1 MINFVVQKMR
11 VDEDLRDFYA
21 EKYQFIMIDEY
32 QDTNNPQN
40 EIMNMILSV
49 SDQKNIMVV

>member
-1 MINFVVQKMR
+1 MINFVLEKFKQ
-11 VDEDLRDFYA
+11 DNELLSYYA

-40 EIMNMILSV
+40 EIMDLILS
-49 SDQKNIMVV
+49 I